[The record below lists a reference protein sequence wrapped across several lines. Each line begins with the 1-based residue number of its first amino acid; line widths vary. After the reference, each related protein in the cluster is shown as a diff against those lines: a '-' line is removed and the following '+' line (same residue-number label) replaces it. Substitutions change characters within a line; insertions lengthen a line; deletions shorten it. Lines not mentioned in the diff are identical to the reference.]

1 MAAAADAGTPW
12 VLDPV
17 VVGTLTHRTALARE
31 LFGWGPSVVRG
42 NASEILALAGD
53 GSGGRGVEAADDVAA
68 ALDPACDLA
77 RSYGCVVTVSGLVD
91 LVTDGESVIHVQG
104 GSALLTRMTGGGC
117 ALGAV
122 VAAFLGAEGGPHR
135 TCRFTSSPM
144 RASAARA
151 AETSW
156 SPLRLLS
163 TAESPASN
171 CAPRVPTAD
180 SS

>member
-17 VVGTLTHRTALARE
+17 AIGTLTHRTALARE
-31 LFGWGPSVVRG
+31 LFGRGPSVVRG

-53 GSGGRGVEAADDVAA
+53 GSGGRGVETADDVAA

-77 RSYGCVVTVSGLVD
+77 RSHGCVVAVSGPVD

-122 VAAFLGAEGGPHR
+122 VAAFLGAGRKEGRTGPVGLPRHR
-135 TCRFTSSPM
+135 
-144 RASAARA
+144 
-151 AETSW
+151 
-156 SPLRLLS
+156 
-163 TAESPASN
+163 
-171 CAPRVPTAD
+171 
-180 SS
+180 